1 MKNLGNIELEG
12 ENIDLSFSS
21 IKKLK
26 ETLNQINDA
35 QTALKQEI
43 DDILSEL
50 S

>member
-1 MKNLGNIELEG
+1 MKNLGSIELQG

-26 ETLNQINDA
+26 EILDQINDA
-35 QTALKQEI
+35 EIVIKQEI
-43 DDILSEL
+43 DSILSEL